1 MSRLKIATA
10 NVAGQTVE
18 SLYKDLERMIIASP
32 PGICPVDLALNFLR
46 LCHAQTCGK
55 CVPCRVGLGQLANLI
70 SDVLEGRAD
79 MGTLDVIEKLARD
92 INNSADCAI
101 GYEAAG
107 MVLRGLEGFREDYI
121 AHIKTGKCTY
131 HITQPVPCVALCPA
145 GVDIPGYVALVGEG
159 RYADAVKLIRK
170 DNPFPTA
177 CALICEHVSM
187 QLEDATTKDTTGDW
201 QVQEPTGLSYDIS
214 TSALVRSG
222 DTITSSVA
230 GKNLSD
236 ISSIYE
242 ASAPVKWL
250 IANVSGD
257 NNRTKGAVI
266 ASGSA
271 IITQLTINAANK
283 QNATYDT
290 QLSGYGIYTVGA

>member
-1 MSRLKIATA
+1 MATLKGQNLRIIIGTSVIGMSTSCTITYTGNSDDASTKDDVGMSSKPEITSKGWS
-10 NVAGQTVE
+10 VQVE
-18 SLYKDLERMIIASP
+18 SLSVADVGAMLTAIKSLTKFTLMWDETSLTDNQTAQGAAFARYGLAYLNDVTFNFNDRENSTKSLQFTGCSP
-32 PGICPVDLALNFLR
+32 L
-46 LCHAQTCGK
+46 T
-55 CVPCRVGLGQLANLI
+55 
-70 SDVLEGRAD
+70 
-79 MGTLDVIEKLARD
+79 
-92 INNSADCAI
+92 
-101 GYEAAG
+101 EAP
-107 MVLRGLEGFREDYI
+107 
-121 AHIKTGKCTY
+121 TPT
-131 HITQPVPCVALCPA
+131 ITQVT
-145 GVDIPGYVALVGEG
+145 PGSYTKGQFVRMFLSANNT
-159 RYADAVKLIRK
+159 DA
-170 DNPFPTA
+170 PTA
-177 CALICEHVSM
+177 VLAASKSLSLHVSM

-201 QVQEPTGLSYDIS
+201 QVQEPTGLSYEIS

-230 GKNLSD
+230 GKNLAD
-236 ISSIYE
+236 LTSIYE